1 MHHFFSIIAITFL
14 TIKKYIDKNEKSQ
27 LKFLLN
33 NFDYI
38 KKLNNRR
45 ILENSNEHDNLDSN
59 NFLNYSNLTIDYSF
73 ENNFINIS
81 EMAFKYDRE
90 GIYLSFTKTIFF
102 IKFNRVFIYRI
113 SCLYS

>member
-1 MHHFFSIIAITFL
+1 MIHFPIIYFFSIIVITFL

-38 KKLNNRR
+38 KKLNNHR
-45 ILENSNEHDNLDSN
+45 ILENSNEHDNLYSN
-59 NFLNYSNLTIDYSF
+59 NFLNYYNLTIDYSF

-81 EMAFKYDRE
+81 KN
-90 GIYLSFTKTIFF
+90 GLQI
-102 IKFNRVFIYRI
+102 
-113 SCLYS
+113 